1 MNDKPPQV
9 TDLKEAQLLIDQLWL
24 MVNSLTKKVHSLEKQ
39 VKEQKGKLSK
49 NSKNSSK
56 PPSSDGY
63 NKPEPKSQR
72 KPSGRPSGGQP
83 GHKGNT
89 LNKVDKPDTVEVSPL
104 ETCSHCSASLNTTPV
119 LATQCRQV
127 FDLPKVV
134 LHVTEHQVQ
143 VKRCTCCGEKS
154 KSEYPKNVTN
164 HTQYGTNIQAI
175 LTYFSQYQLLPYKRI
190 QEMFKDIFNVSLSQG
205 TIKNVLSRGS
215 DGLDGF
221 IVQTKAAL
229 LNSPINHFDETGMR
243 VDTGLHW
250 LHVASNE
257 KLTYY
262 FLHESRGRIA
272 IDEMG
277 ILPDYQGYAMHD
289 HWLSYYTYLECI
301 HLLCNAHHL
310 RELIYAAEQYEQVWP
325 TELIQC
331 LLDIKNAVEEALNE
345 DLPSLTEEQLKQ
357 FNQQYDEILVQGKA
371 EIPILPEVKKKKTG
385 RPKRHKSHNLHARLL
400 EHKDEVLGFMNNFFL
415 PFDNNLA
422 ERDVRMAKLKQKIS
436 GCFRTE
442 DGGDIFSRLRSY
454 ISTVRKQGVNQF
466 DALIDLFNN
475 DPFIPP
481 VNCS

>member
-1 MNDKPPQV
+1 MNDKAPQV
-9 TDLKEAQLLIDQLWL
+9 TDLKEAQLQINQLWAI
-24 MVNSLTKKVHSLEKQ
+24 VNSLTEKVHSLEKQ

-56 PPSSDGY
+56 PPSTDGY
-63 NKPEPKSQR
+63 NKPDPQSQR

-83 GHKGNT
+83 KHKGST
-89 LNKVDKPDTVEVSPL
+89 LNRVDKPDVVDIHPL
-104 ETCSHCSASLNTTPV
+104 EICSHCSASLNATPV
-119 LATQCRQV
+119 LSIERRQV
-127 FDLPKVV
+127 FDLPKVA

-205 TIKNVLSRGS
+205 TIKNVLARGS
-215 DGLDGF
+215 DGLGEF
-221 IVQTKAAL
+221 MTQTKAAL

-257 KLTYY
+257 NLTYY

-289 HWLSYYTYLECI
+289 HWQSYYTYLECI

-310 RELIYAAEQYEQVWP
+310 RELIYAAEQYEQLWP
-325 TELIQC
+325 TQLIQC
-331 LLDIKNAVEEALNE
+331 LLDIKKAVEEAQNEGLLN
-345 DLPSLTEEQLKQ
+345 LSEEQLKQ
-357 FNQQYDEILVQGKA
+357 FNQQYDEILAQGKA
-371 EIPILPEVKKKKTG
+371 EIPILAEANEKKKG
-385 RPKRHKSHNLHARLL
+385 RPKRHKSHNLHARLV
-400 EHKDEVLGFMNNFFL
+400 EHKDEVLGFMNNLFL

-475 DPFIPP
+475 DPFIPQ
-481 VNCS
+481 